1 MPHASMMNSRA
12 HRRRSGTFAVAVA
25 VAGRPFADTFV
36 KPLTPA
42 VLDCMAGIDLQ
53 HGHHVRAEYLA
64 QLAADMREAGR

>member
-12 HRRRSGTFAVAVA
+12 HRRRSGTFA

-42 VLDCMAGIDLQ
+42 VLDCMAGIELQ

>member
-1 MPHASMMNSRA
+1 MSFFNYPGLRPSYVSINPAQS
-12 HRRRSGTFAVAVA
+12 FA
-25 VAGRPFADTFV
+25 GPYH

-42 VLDCMAGIDLQ
+42 VLDCMAGIELQ